1 MDLSKFTAPVILLGL
16 VAGMFFPFFKFF
28 APALTII
35 IGIVIFSACLSVDTK
50 SVAETIRKPKY
61 YGVLFFVL
69 FILQPLATWLVAR
82 IFVQNPLILAGI
94 VLISA
99 APPPA
104 GLGFWI
110 HSLKSNV
117 SLALAFIS
125 ISYIVTPLVI
135 PILAYYLLGSYV
147 HVDVFG
153 IARSLVFII
162 IIPLA
167 LALLLQRFKDVK
179 KYTNVIALPAF
190 FLLIATTIALNAST
204 IFTNTAILLLI
215 SLFVLFQCLLSFGA
229 SFLLSMG
236 WDWKDREPL
245 LLGTATRNNVLLM
258 AVAMTGFGDLAALP
272 GAIAIVIQLF
282 LVAVYLHFKK

>member
-204 IFTNTAILLLI
+204 IFTNTATRKSWITIAIAPGRAARSPKPVIATAIRSTLLRVAVPR
-215 SLFVLFQCLLSFGA
+215 SNGSLSFQ
-229 SFLLSMG
+229 SHPI
-236 WDWKDREPL
+236 DNRKDAPKLR
-245 LLGTATRNNVLLM
+245 R
-258 AVAMTGFGDLAALP
+258 
-272 GAIAIVIQLF
+272 
-282 LVAVYLHFKK
+282 H